1 MCVDTL
7 LKRLDEPAV
16 QKKIESLLCD
26 TLLKLLDEPAVQIK
40 IKSLVCDT
48 SSVDNFPLEN
58 RESLASNKKNSDF
71 EQENKELKKV
81 NNEMAEFIKRLKDN
95 IFGKDKELSDNSSR
109 IQNLDL
115 QVTKLKRLVESKE
128 AEIKSAIQKVEYLQ
142 GQLVTSDK
150 KVNWYREH
158 FSEDIKVQEIYSNLS
173 EATKGSLSGIF
184 KSTTTNGLIACGI
197 QEKNIGNLWEY
208 AKNEVVNGI
217 NPDILTITKLFEILF
232 ARFTLA
238 FPMYEIQSVSSGDD
252 FDTQL
257 HIKHNSSRN
266 VSGVIESVLLCGYVN
281 TKTGKVVKQ
290 SIVKI

>member
-1 MCVDTL
+1 MNVD
-7 LKRLDEPAV
+7 EF
-16 QKKIESLLCD
+16 
-26 TLLKLLDEPAVQIK
+26 LKLLDDPKVREK
-40 IKSLVCDT
+40 IKLLVSYT
-48 SSVDNFPLEN
+48 GSIENLPEESREVTESHKKNIPLE
-58 RESLASNKKNSDF
+58 L
-71 EQENKELKKV
+71 ENQDLKKV
-81 NNEMAEFIKRLKDN
+81 NEDLKKDN
-95 IFGKDKELSDNSSR
+95 GKMIERIKQLLAQMLGKDKELSGNNSRVQS
-109 IQNLDL
+109 LDL
-115 QVTKLKRLVESKE
+115 QVSNLKLLVDSKESKVESLAKE
-128 AEIKSAIQKVEYLQ
+128 TKNSKELLAI
-142 GQLVTSDK
+142 SDK
-150 KVNWYREH
+150 KLNWYREH
-158 FSEDIKVQEIYSNLS
+158 FSEDVKVQGIYSNLS

-184 KSTTTNGLIACGI
+184 KSTTISGLIACGI

-281 TKTGKVVKQ
+281 TKTDKVIKQ